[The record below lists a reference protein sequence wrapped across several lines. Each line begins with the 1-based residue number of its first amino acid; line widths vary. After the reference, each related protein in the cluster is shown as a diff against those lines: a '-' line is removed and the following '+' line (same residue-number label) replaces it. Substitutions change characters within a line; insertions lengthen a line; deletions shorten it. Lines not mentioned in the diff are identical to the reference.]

1 MRGAAR
7 RMASA
12 VKRKSLDNNRR
23 NRGSRLP
30 PKPLPYPKY
39 PVYTVRVIIE
49 PMPAAAGS
57 VTEQLREAILDGAYP
72 PGFRLVQEELAVRF
86 GVSRIPLREAL
97 RTLTGEGLLRSTPGR
112 GTFVTALDLG
122 EIDEIYDLRRLIEPS
137 FAEHVTEW
145 VSRKDVSRFEAM
157 AAKMDHVGNIGAT
170 EWSRINM
177 AFHLDMY
184 RLARLPMRHEVITQ
198 TYHRVEPYSRFYVH
212 GTPAYERV
220 QREHKDMVAALAD
233 GDAVAL
239 AAHILAHID
248 GGQHGLHRAWGQST
262 VEAVSSASERRS

>member
-1 MRGAAR
+1 MAA
-7 RMASA
+7 
-12 VKRKSLDNNRR
+12 
-23 NRGSRLP
+23 P
-30 PKPLPYPKY
+30 PP
-39 PVYTVRVIIE
+39 TAE
-49 PMPAAAGS
+49 SGG
-57 VTEQLREAILDGAYP
+57 VTKQLREAILDGVYP
-72 PGFRLVQEELAVRF
+72 PGFRLVQEELADRF
-86 GVSRIPLREAL
+86 GISRIPLREAL

-112 GTFVTALDLG
+112 GTFVTSLDLA

-157 AAKMDHVGNIGAT
+157 AAAMDRVRDIGAT

-184 RLARLPMRHEVITQ
+184 RLARLPMRYEVITQ

-233 GDAVAL
+233 GDPTAL

-248 GGQHGLHRAWGQST
+248 GGQQGLHRAWGEST
-262 VEAVSSASERRS
+262 AGALPAIPERRS

>member
-1 MRGAAR
+1 MNVGR
-7 RMASA
+7 
-12 VKRKSLDNNRR
+12 
-23 NRGSRLP
+23 
-30 PKPLPYPKY
+30 
-39 PVYTVRVIIE
+39 
-49 PMPAAAGS
+49 PAAET
-57 VTEQLREAILDGAYP
+57 VTVTGQLREAILDGVYP
-72 PGFRLVQEELAVRF
+72 PGFHLVQEELAERF

-112 GTFVTALDLG
+112 GTFVTELDLA

-145 VSRKDVSRFEAM
+145 ISRRDVSRFEAM
-157 AAKMDHVGNIGAT
+157 AVQMDRVRDIGAT

-184 RLARLPMRHEVITQ
+184 RLARLPMRYEVITQ

-220 QREHKDMVAALAD
+220 QREHKDMVTALAD
-233 GDAVAL
+233 GDSTAL

-248 GGQHGLHRAWGQST
+248 GGQQGLHRAWGQPT
-262 VEAVSSASERRS
+262 ADALPSAERRS